1 MYHKNSQKTCY
12 FFPSRIKKEKRPCAS
27 GVFFQS
33 VIKPQTVKA
42 AAVLFFGSDISHCS
56 GNARHLL
63 HSKAAV
69 LFGESGQMNRIV
81 FMRFAFFSAALQY
94 VLSFLL
100 SWHLRHAFF
109 LAYLSSLPRQAFF
122 PAYLSSV
129 IFRWLFQPSHLNS
142 GALLFFRGG
151 SMKKTEK
158 PDELRTE
165 GSLHG
170 VQFDGSQ
177 ACLHEIGCIIKI
189 TYIPE
194 VKHEYSQSYS

>member
-1 MYHKNSQKTCY
+1 MYHKDSQKTCY

-56 GNARHLL
+56 GNGRHLL

-81 FMRFAFFSAALQY
+81 FMRFIFFPAALQY

-109 LAYLSSLPRQAFF
+109 L
-122 PAYLSSV
+122 AYLSSV

-165 GSLHG
+165 SSLHG